1 MHVGLDGIDVFLLFF
16 GRIGVVEAQMA
27 LAGKLL
33 RDAEIKGNRLG
44 VADMQVAVRLRRKS
58 VTIRCA
64 FWSRGRP
71 ARCRG

>member
-33 RDAEIKGNRLG
+33 RDAEIKAIDL
-44 VADMQVAVRLRRKS
+44 AWP
-58 VTIRCA
+58 I
-64 FWSRGRP
+64 
-71 ARCRG
+71 CR